1 MRHRIH
7 AFIKPAALVLL
18 AGHLAFGA
26 DAPRNLPAREPVRM
40 AEPPSKRP
48 APMPDNGNEKSTK
61 KASTEK
67 EKVSNNQEFKEEKS
81 KPLEVKV
88 RVNSLD
94 ISGHTVF
101 TTPEILTA
109 VQEKIGSELTF
120 SELTGIAEA
129 ITRLYQRAGY
139 PFARA
144 ILPPQT
150 LSAGRLK
157 LEIIEGRYGEAKAFG
172 PDERLVGAI
181 NKYLT
186 KIKTGELIRS
196 ADLEQLTG
204 LWDELPGIEVL
215 PSMKPGAS
223 AGLGDLVAEVKKAE
237 KTTFFEVA
245 ADNHGSRYT
254 GYNRVRSNL
263 SLLSPL
269 AIGDKFDVSVAHT
282 DESLTT
288 GNISYG
294 FPIGINGLRVDLN
307 AARSDY
313 SIGKEYQALNMD
325 GKADILGASLGLP
338 LLRSKSANASIYIG
352 YQHKDLRD
360 HINGFFK
367 NKESHLIPLTLSL
380 DFRDRITSPSIT
392 SIRAGYSVGK
402 ITLDENARI
411 DDTIQSE
418 GYFNKAT
425 LSLLHQAKIA
435 NETEFVG
442 RLAAQTASRRNLD
455 ASEDFTLGGPAG
467 VRAYPIGEA
476 TGDKGYTVQL
486 QVKKTFSDFSPYVF
500 YDTGR
505 VATNVR
511 GESVTKS
518 RSGAGVGIE
527 YKNGP
532 LFLDT
537 SFGWRSNRDVAPES
551 DPTDRNPRAWVTFG
565 YRY

>member
-7 AFIKPAALVLL
+7 AFLKPTALVLL

-26 DAPRNLPAREPVRM
+26 DAPRNLAVREPVRM
-40 AEPPSKRP
+40 AEPPSKSP
-48 APMPDNGNEKSTK
+48 TPVSDESNQQSIQKS
-61 KASTEK
+61 SSEK
-67 EKVSNNQEFKEEKS
+67 EKIHKNQYIKEEKS
-81 KPLEVKV
+81 KLDEVKV
-88 RVNSLD
+88 KIYEVD
-94 ISGHTVF
+94 IAGNTVF
-101 TTPEILTA
+101 TTPEILIA
-109 VQEKIGSELTF
+109 IEEKIGSELTF
-120 SELTGIAEA
+120 SGLTEIAETV
-129 ITRLYQRAGY
+129 TRLYQRAGY

-150 LSAGRLK
+150 LSSGRLK
-157 LEIIEGRYGEAKAFG
+157 IEVVEGRYGEAKAFG
-172 PDERLVGAI
+172 PDERLVSAI
-181 NKYLT
+181 SKYLA

-196 ADLEQLTG
+196 SDLERLTG
-204 LWDELPGIEVL
+204 LWDELPGIEVS

-237 KTTFFEVA
+237 KTTFFELA

-254 GYNRVRSNL
+254 GYNRLRSNL

-269 AIGDKFDVSVAHT
+269 AVGDKFDASVAHT

-288 GNISYG
+288 GNISYS
-294 FPIGINGLRVDLN
+294 FPIGINGLRIDMN

-313 SIGKEYQALNMD
+313 SIGKEYQNLNMD
-325 GKADILGASLGLP
+325 GKADILGANLGVP
-338 LLRSKSANASIYIG
+338 LLRSKSANASLSIG

-360 HINGFFK
+360 HINGFVK

-380 DFRDRITSPSIT
+380 DLRDRVTSPSVT
-392 SIRAGYSVGK
+392 SIRAGYSFGR
-402 ITLDENARI
+402 ISLDQNARI

-418 GYFNKAT
+418 GQFNKAT

-435 NETEFVG
+435 KEAEFVG
-442 RLAAQTASRRNLD
+442 RLAAQTATRRNLD

-467 VRAYPIGEA
+467 VRAYPVGEA

-486 QVKKTFSDFSPYVF
+486 QVKKTFGEFTPYVF

-505 VATNVR
+505 VETNVR